1 MSQTACI
8 RTIEQSHGSHSSKN
22 KRSSMMSTMESLR
35 TSQPKNLIVTRV
47 KKKRSRIPFDE
58 EKENFTLPVQSNER
72 ERCRRYLKFKS
83 NDAHV
88 VIQSQSGGKV
98 HEFVMWASGGS
109 NGSLRCESGQIG
121 PAGERT
127 KSSANVLVT
136 HGDGRIARGWQLSVS
151 HPSQAGE

>member
-1 MSQTACI
+1 
-8 RTIEQSHGSHSSKN
+8 
-22 KRSSMMSTMESLR
+22 MSTMESLR

-98 HEFVMWASGGS
+98 HKFVMRASM
-109 NGSLRCESGQIG
+109 GSLRAECRQVGS
-121 PAGERT
+121 AGEGNT
-127 KSSANVLVT
+127 KGADQHDVQVT
-136 HGDGRIARGWQLSVS
+136 R
-151 HPSQAGE
+151 AGG